1 MAIRLTKTS
10 KILFAILIFVLSL
23 ALGFLVWRIN
33 QESNLD
39 PTDSDAGGGNA
50 QQCQYD
56 SCSCNV
62 CQLPNGTYSALMTS
76 TECSNRGGTIVSNC
90 TVYNEYRDPDCFRV
104 QCSDGA
110 WILTTNKDHEA
121 ACIACNHVGD
131 PEEEGGECNLGSE
144 CAPCPWPKVA
154 YCGDKKCSCILPNE
168 IPSNQIQCGSIT
180 ACSPADCPT
189 GMVDCGTSA
198 DSKDKTG
205 CSPET
210 SCVTACTICNNK
222 STVSR
227 YCKPAPANTCDG
239 GSWVTKPT
247 GNINYEDSI
256 TFTAK
261 AKDADGIKK
270 DSIVV
275 KKGTQTLPVCSTG
288 QTVDCIK
295 LTEAATETTITGTLS
310 TENSKLDPG
319 DYTISMN
326 WKDKKDATSAACAL
340 TTSFTVLP
348 AQTNPDW
355 DISKSV
361 VEQCID
367 DSTEDPKAELTYTI
381 TVKNTG
387 DGAGTISKIED
398 ELDSKVVDAFIQ
410 TSTITSPGQYSD
422 GKIVWNYTSSP
433 LSLAAGATKTYT
445 YKLLLDKDSFDTYS
459 NSVTLTP
466 VGSDA
471 IVATANIT
479 ADCVITEPPVIVE
492 PPIEGK
498 VPQTGI
504 FDSTASRIVAGFVL
518 LTFGA
523 VIYNLPNSTFTV
535 YKKGKSY
542 KYRDRFEKRVANR

>member
-1 MAIRLTKTS
+1 MAIRLNKTS
-10 KILFAILIFVLSL
+10 KIVFAIVIFVLSL
-23 ALGFLVWRIN
+23 ALAFLVWRIN
-33 QESNLD
+33 QESDLD

-110 WILTTNKDHEA
+110 WILTTNTDHEA

-189 GMVDCGTSA
+189 GMIDCGTSA

-227 YCKPAPANTCDG
+227 YCKPAPVNTCDG
-239 GSWVTKPT
+239 GSWVVKPT
-247 GNINYEDSI
+247 GDIAYENDI

-261 AKDADGIKK
+261 AKDSDGIKK

-275 KKGTQTLPVCSTG
+275 KKGTETLPVCAAGES
-288 QTVDCIK
+288 VDCIK
-295 LTEAATETTITGTLS
+295 LTESTTETTITGTLS
-310 TENSKLDPG
+310 TDDNKLDPG

-326 WKDKKDATSAACAL
+326 WKDKKDATSSACSL
-340 TTSFTVLP
+340 TTTFTVLE

-355 DISKSV
+355 SITKGV

-367 DSTEDPKAELTYTI
+367 DSTENPSAELTYTI

-387 DGAGTISKIED
+387 DGTGTITKIED
-398 ELDSKVVDAFIQ
+398 VLDTKVEDSFVQ
-410 TSTITSPGQYSD
+410 ESTITSPGAYSN
-422 GKIVWNYTSSP
+422 GKIVWDFSSTP
-433 LSLAAGATKTYT
+433 LSFTPGQSRVYT
-445 YKLLLDKDSFDTYS
+445 YKLILEKDSFETY
-459 NSVTLTP
+459 NNTVTLTP
-466 VGSDA
+466 VGSDPILA
-471 IVATANIT
+471 SANIT
-479 ADCVITEPPVIVE
+479 ADCVITETPEE
-492 PPIEGK
+492 PEEE
-498 VPQTGI
+498 VPATGL
-504 FDSTASRIVAGFVL
+504 FDTTASRIATGLVLVIFGVFV
-518 LTFGA
+518 
-523 VIYNLPNSTFTV
+523 YNMPNTV
-535 YKKGKSY
+535 FALRKREETY
-542 KYRDRFEKRVANR
+542 KYREKFERKVANR